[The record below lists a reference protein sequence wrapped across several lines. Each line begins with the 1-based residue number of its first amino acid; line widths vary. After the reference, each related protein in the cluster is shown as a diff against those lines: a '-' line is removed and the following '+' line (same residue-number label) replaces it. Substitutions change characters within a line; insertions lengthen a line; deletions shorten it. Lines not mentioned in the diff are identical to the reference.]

1 MTKEQALQ
9 ILVELAYK
17 AELPKGTTGAEASQ
31 YLNTIHQAK
40 TVLES
45 LNKEVKSDGGA

>member
-1 MTKEQALQ
+1 MSEEQAIQ
-9 ILVELAYK
+9 ILVDLAYK
-17 AELPKGTTGAEASQ
+17 AELPKGITGAEASQ

-45 LNKEVKSDGGA
+45 IKKGLKSDGDA